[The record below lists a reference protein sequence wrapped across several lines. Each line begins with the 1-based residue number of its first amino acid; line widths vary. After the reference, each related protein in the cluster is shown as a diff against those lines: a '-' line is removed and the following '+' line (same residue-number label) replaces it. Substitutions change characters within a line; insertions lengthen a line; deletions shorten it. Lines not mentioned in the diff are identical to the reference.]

1 MMPDD
6 VYREYSESGLKLK
19 VTEMDET
26 MLIEGTAESLLFLS
40 KLFSAQAEAKSD
52 SFGISPFGAGR
63 AWFAPG
69 STKGIYIRRIE
80 NKPGK

>member
-6 VYREYSESGLKLK
+6 VCREYSESGLKLK

-40 KLFSAQAEAKSD
+40 KLFSAQSGVMGSIATAPA
-52 SFGISPFGAGR
+52 GIPHPGCPA
-63 AWFAPG
+63 AP
-69 STKGIYIRRIE
+69 RV
-80 NKPGK
+80 